1 MLGEPSKSNFG
12 QYLNLVSK
20 KNHQFCMILQYF
32 SDYFYFD
39 IIGSRRNQF
48 LVMSHT
54 SITYFQKKR
63 TAFEIEKIG
72 VSFGFLI

>member
-1 MLGEPSKSNFG
+1 
-12 QYLNLVSK
+12 
-20 KNHQFCMILQYF
+20 MILQYF

-54 SITYFQKKR
+54 SITFFQKKR
-63 TAFEIEKIG
+63 TDFEIEKIG
-72 VSFGFLI
+72 VSFGFLIWY

>member
-1 MLGEPSKSNFG
+1 
-12 QYLNLVSK
+12 
-20 KNHQFCMILQYF
+20 MILQYF

-54 SITYFQKKR
+54 SITFFQKK
-63 TAFEIEKIG
+63 E
-72 VSFGFLI
+72 LILK